1 MYCVLYVLYT
11 VYKCP
16 CTLSF
21 SNACLSFSSGD
32 LSESLHSLYCS
43 VCHLLGVGQRVCL
56 SIKLPVLSG
65 VPGTR
70 VYAPLELI
78 NIHLIIFLIRCA
90 RYPGVCPAGVD
101 QYIKLSFLSGVPGI
115 RCARYPVLAPPPP
128 PEWNKELVYPFNLSV
143 LSGVLGTRISLTYL
157 SYAVCQVPGCMPRL
171 SGSRSHATT
180 GSRPPSGPWAS
191 CCMTWSAGTSPSRVT
206 SRSVSPTSGRERRE
220 RERES
225 ETTKNERNS

>member
-1 MYCVLYVLYT
+1 MHKACSWAYLQGLHCLNRLNSLPGCGSSSLFTVYCVLYVLYT

-16 CTLSF
+16 CTVSF

-43 VCHLLGVGQRVCL
+43 VCHLLGVGQQVCL

-78 NIHLIIFLIRCA
+78 NIH
-90 RYPGVCPAGVD
+90 
-101 QYIKLSFLSGVPGI
+101 
-115 RCARYPVLAPPPP
+115 
-128 PEWNKELVYPFNLSV
+128 
-143 LSGVLGTRISLTYL
+143 LTYL